1 MRGRA
6 RPERQFFN
14 DLGRFATKTGGPA
27 SRPRLRTRALHAR
40 DPGVL
45 GPVLRRLG
53 SLEVRLATTAKEVR
67 RVQRLRFKAF
77 YKEMSAIPRG
87 AAAVLRHD
95 IDEYDALCDHL
106 PVLDYDVDAE
116 TLPGS
121 KAQGGRHL
129 SPAATGG
136 GRTAISGSTPRGSI
150 TSRR

>member
-1 MRGRA
+1 MMGRA

-14 DLGRFATKTGGPA
+14 DLGRFATKTEGPA

-40 DPGVL
+40 DPGAL

-67 RVQRLRFKAF
+67 RVQRLRFKVF

-95 IDEYDALCDHL
+95 IDEYDALCD
-106 PVLDYDVDAE
+106 PVVARL
-116 TLPGS
+116 
-121 KAQGGRHL
+121 
-129 SPAATGG
+129 
-136 GRTAISGSTPRGSI
+136 
-150 TSRR
+150 